1 VVALYKGGDQ
11 SAVLKYRGIS
21 LNSVVCKE
29 MEHVIAGFEASLGY
43 EWLVIRG
50 TAWVYTGIVMW
61 KSSNYGVPGHSEP
74 FGRRGRYRCDYNRIF
89 QSFRFT
95 FSSSAA

>member
-43 EWLVIRG
+43 E
-50 TAWVYTGIVMW
+50 
-61 KSSNYGVPGHSEP
+61 
-74 FGRRGRYRCDYNRIF
+74 
-89 QSFRFT
+89 
-95 FSSSAA
+95 